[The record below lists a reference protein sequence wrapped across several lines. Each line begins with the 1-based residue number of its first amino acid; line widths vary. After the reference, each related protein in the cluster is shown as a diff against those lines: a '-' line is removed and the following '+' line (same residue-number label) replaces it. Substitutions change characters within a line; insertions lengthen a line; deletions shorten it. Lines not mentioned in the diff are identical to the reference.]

1 MVRILLY
8 SSEKSFHFSVRL
20 LPRCIRIIVQPCS
33 PLEELKITFAR
44 IRQQHPHQW
53 KHRIPE
59 ETRRFQLQ
67 TLIGRKGWVA
77 ISQESNICFLSLTS
91 PPQIRHVQT
100 AFMSL
105 SQWVMNRTL
114 WGWMCNV
121 YQIRKAN
128 SAVGVWGGVFT
139 HGERL
144 TRDESQKSPLI
155 GVEMW
160 LNALLRTGGKKKKK
174 SQNQIEKK
182 AIYGDHGFEISII

>member
-1 MVRILLY
+1 
-8 SSEKSFHFSVRL
+8 
-20 LPRCIRIIVQPCS
+20 
-33 PLEELKITFAR
+33 
-44 IRQQHPHQW
+44 
-53 KHRIPE
+53 
-59 ETRRFQLQ
+59 
-67 TLIGRKGWVA
+67 
-77 ISQESNICFLSLTS
+77 
-91 PPQIRHVQT
+91 
-100 AFMSL
+100 
-105 SQWVMNRTL
+105 MNRTL

-160 LNALLRTGGKKKKK
+160 LNALLRTGGKKK
-174 SQNQIEKK
+174 SQNQIEMK